1 MCSKRVPRVRIPISP
16 PAYTRAREAR
26 SIRGL
31 APHPTRRGGRVVECG
46 GLENRFTRNPG
57 NEGSNPSSSASAKHE
72 VRRLRV
78 WPFRFWYICWHA
90 KRHGFGE
97 NASNA
102 GSAIGKD
109 AKHPT
114 TGGRATGQERERET
128 ETRGAGASRHWRG
141 RTRQD
146 GKQGAGARGQ
156 ARPRPHQQ
164 ALARANASP
173 WRRTR
178 SGTSKSALKCA
189 SVSRSSFLPVAN
201 IRPDFTNTRRSI
213 SGMMSSG

>member
-1 MCSKRVPRVRIPISP
+1 M
-16 PAYTRAREAR
+16 
-26 SIRGL
+26 
-31 APHPTRRGGRVVECG
+31 VECG

-72 VRRLRV
+72 VRRLSV

-164 ALARANASP
+164 ALAAQCVAQHGVKGVKLSACKPGISDEELKRLFQPEEPKQQCVTVQLEVPASLQQEFLHMAQH
-173 WRRTR
+173 W
-178 SGTSKSALKCA
+178 LKERVGA
-189 SVSRSSFLPVAN
+189 P
-201 IRPDFTNTRRSI
+201 
-213 SGMMSSG
+213 